1 VLLIDADMRR
11 PRQHTVFGVDNRRG
25 LSDLLVERE
34 ALDQTVFESAC
45 MQTSV
50 PGLVLMTAGTAAR
63 SAASLVHS
71 PRLPEVLA
79 IARTKFDTII
89 IDTPPMINMAD
100 ARVIAKLSDG
110 LILVVRSGSTTR
122 DAALL
127 AKARFAADGIP
138 VMGTILNFWN
148 PKTPGYSYYKHYYA
162 GYYNYYGNA
171 DRAEDAGGNGHGNG
185 HPRSSNTPQLPSRT
199 PKRRPL
205 TDEPAVPSQVSDG
218 PASTP

>member
-1 VLLIDADMRR
+1 MTGYVTVTVPPSGGGNWR
-11 PRQHTVFGVDNRRG
+11 PRNASITH
-25 LSDLLVERE
+25 
-34 ALDQTVFESAC
+34 
-45 MQTSV
+45 
-50 PGLVLMTAGTAAR
+50 AR

-79 IARTKFDTII
+79 LARRRFDTVI

-100 ARVIAKLSDG
+100 ARVIAKLADG

-148 PKTPGYSYYKHYYA
+148 PRTPGYGYYKHYYA
-162 GYYNYYGNA
+162 GYYNYYGNGSGPEA
-171 DRAEDAGGNGHGNG
+171 GNGNADAHAPEDSGSTS
-185 HPRSSNTPQLPSRT
+185 RSLRRRT
-199 PKRRPL
+199 PLRSDSSAAPRL
-205 TDEPAVPSQVSDG
+205 SDG
-218 PASTP
+218 PAPKI